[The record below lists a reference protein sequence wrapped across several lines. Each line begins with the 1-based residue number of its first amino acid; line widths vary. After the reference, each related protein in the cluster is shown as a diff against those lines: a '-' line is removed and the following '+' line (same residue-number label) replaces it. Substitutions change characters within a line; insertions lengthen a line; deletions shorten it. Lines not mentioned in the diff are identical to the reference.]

1 MSDDRASQRTR
12 PSLLLRLRDAGD
24 AGAWT
29 TFVDVYTPLVY
40 GYLRRRGLQDADAAD
55 VAQEVMTEVARSVRT
70 FEYRPERGRFRDWLG
85 TLARRR
91 LARFLERQR
100 RGGAAAADGDGVL
113 DEVAAPQAEP
123 EWSDEFNAHLLR
135 VALERVR
142 PHFERA
148 TWDAFSRVWLDGRA
162 APAVAA
168 ELGLPV
174 EAVYVAKS
182 RVLKRLQE
190 EVLLLA
196 EDLPHVVPLA

>member
-1 MSDDRASQRTR
+1 MSDERASQSTR
-12 PSLLLRLRDAGD
+12 PSLLMRLRDAGD
-24 AGAWT
+24 AGAWA

-55 VAQEVMTEVARSVRT
+55 VAQEVMTEVARSIRA
-70 FEYRPERGRFRDWLG
+70 FEYQPERGRFRDWLG

-100 RGGAAAADGDGVL
+100 RGTAAEGEGALG
-113 DEVAAPQAEP
+113 EVAAPQAEP
-123 EWSDEFNAHLLR
+123 EWADEFNAHLLR
-135 VALERVR
+135 AALERVR
-142 PHFERA
+142 PHFEPP
-148 TWDAFSRVWLDGRA
+148 TWDAFRRVWLDGRA
-162 APAVAA
+162 APEVAA
-168 ELGLPV
+168 ELGQPV